1 MKTAWIKSFLNVRL
15 KRWAL
20 VALTAFAGWIWAAS
34 YPMMSQYSITST
46 EYVEVTSPV
55 LMPTPAID
63 SFTVTIMYQSGNQ
76 RSDISQVTLIDP
88 QTDAQVASDVHEGFS
103 GGQKQNHV
111 YTLSGIPA
119 SYAGQVLLVKSTVK
133 CNASGTSTCTVE
145 LNNGV
150 THTSYL
156 EALHEYANDKEF
168 FSLNFGDSS
177 AVSGSAGL
185 YAAEGWNNLTESNG
199 TKTVLTMWDGTAAKS
214 VKIGLTYSSANTWS
228 WTNATDAFLDGYLDD
243 GGSKAQVT
251 LTGIPF
257 SQYSVIVYCAT
268 DSANYQFNPVSI
280 NGTDY
285 IGSAEYT
292 EGTGYAAASSNK
304 WGATQSL
311 MALFG
316 TNALRLDGLSGD
328 LTIVGGA
335 NANSARGGIAAI
347 QVINTGSLGEVIEG
361 AEGHTV
367 MDYTYPVIFRGTT
380 DAAWDTVANWG
391 TLTTFVTGGE
401 TQREWAA
408 WTPTVAN
415 KAPGLSGSNA
425 WQATLVD
432 GDLLADTITVGADG
446 YKTVTVTATYE
457 GWASCL
463 GVANGVQLNMA
474 TLQKLQGDS
483 DWRIDD
489 TSKVTISAFNNGNK
503 NGTHN
508 LYCYAQEG
516 LVFTP
521 NSEIA
526 FNYTLGEKGSVS
538 FGGALAGTQT
548 VKGLVLDLGDSSK
561 SGVEVKTRK
570 LIGFGSSTATFNT
583 AGATVTTSE
592 ATVPA
597 TAVAAPVNVG
607 EYAFTTEADGLYVKY
622 VAYGDTGYTTVTASA
637 AGDATLSSLN
647 LTGDAMTIAEITLP
661 DGATLTID
669 GAQTFAQL
677 LILCEGSATVT
688 VSSAEAIANISSID
702 AKGVTGLA
710 TYTAA
715 EAYADVPFGKLLGF
729 EKLRKTHTGEWTLNN
744 ASALAGY
751 QLEIAKG
758 TMVVDADFTGVV
770 ATAETPILVTGADA
784 ELQLVGTNHQQN
796 RMPHNGY
803 IKATNGGTVTLKGV
817 NLFNGDNAPHILL
830 DGGILK
836 TAATAGGHIK
846 INSVSMA
853 NGSKIQLSRVENA
866 YQSEGLYIRTGD
878 DSKLTVTAGDNVV
891 EYLEDGSN
899 NNALKIDGGVIEV
912 ASGASLEVKVPMVTD
927 SGTVTKTGEGRLTWN
942 GTTANGIAVS
952 AGEFVFNANA
962 VPTNTFSGAGTIVA
976 DGATLDLTNATLADT
991 LTLTMRNQGVL
1002 LLNKAQVKAMQVPAG
1017 TTLKVKVTDYT
1028 AQTLQNVTLA
1038 DDTASVYFVLPSG
1051 AEVKGTVSGSD
1062 ITMAEQSVYTYTA
1075 TAGEENLWSTAT
1087 KWKYNGAT
1095 VETAPDGTI
1104 TTPVEV
1110 VLTGATTL
1118 TMNVAEVTLSALS
1131 VSGGDLTID
1140 GAQPLT
1146 VGLITTTNKVVVSG
1160 ALILDVQGTEA
1171 APTEMTNVFEVA
1183 EGGTLTTKGYLNLPA
1198 ENQLHTGT
1206 LTVSGGKTQ
1215 WKGET
1220 GGWSAGMTGTITV
1233 ESGASLVLAGSDI
1246 VHWDSGDSAPLTI
1259 NVKGELD
1266 VGTTRLGLN
1275 KKTLNVYGGATVK
1288 GEGDGNG
1295 AFDFHVGTNTINV
1308 IANGSATAAT
1318 WEAKIRLRDA
1328 AGAPVFTVGEGASL
1342 SVTSQI
1348 WGSGAVTASGAG
1360 TLKLTGTGNTYSG
1373 GTMVDAGATLE
1384 VNTIDN
1390 LPETGAIEVN
1400 GRLRLANAGNVNHS
1414 GSGRYMIS
1422 TTTGEGESAVTTT
1435 SPRLTGSGVLEVAG
1449 SGHYVLPAGFET
1461 PLALENN
1468 RAGGIVIAGYPG
1480 ITVGS
1485 LSGSGYFRSDFE
1497 DPVDANNGDATK
1509 ARTITVKQSKATTFE
1524 GYIEANT
1531 GNVARALTLLV
1542 TKAEGVAEGVET
1554 ALTISNANAAR
1565 TTATKLSVASG
1576 AMVDLTGYWSQAVSG
1591 EGTVRLPTRTLV
1603 NLNLSGFTDPAT
1615 TLLIPAGAEVSGYF
1629 ANGTWS
1635 NVAAKIQLDG
1645 TLNLNNG
1652 ASAARYTFTGPL
1664 TGSGALNLSNAP
1676 TDALRFTGDIS
1687 AFTGNLSVAG
1697 GRAITFCGASTAT
1710 DQKFSGK
1717 IYVHADYAYP
1727 VKVNGTWTAPVSVG
1741 AGTLTGSGSIA
1752 GTLTLA
1758 SGVTLDVVDG
1768 ALKVETL
1775 DALPAGCTL
1784 TVKAGSVPTSAADG
1798 VVVLKAKTLPAD
1810 LTDVTVTLIA
1820 AGTSA
1825 GTDFIL
1831 AAGAADAEG
1840 YTPLQLQPL
1849 VEVTE
1854 YPVDVTQ
1861 YPTLADAVTGGVFGQ
1876 YPTDPMSLVIDFGN
1890 APDGGEATPGTF
1902 TIDQSMGFVKVT
1914 VRGTN
1919 GGAVKVAEQVIST
1932 MDEVAVENGVNCLI
1946 ASALLANTSR
1956 VLVAEGATLTVEHT
1970 AAEAFTFDAVTS
1982 GAGALGFKGVAAA
1995 GVMKI
2000 TGSNTHSGGTVVE
2013 TDTTVSLSSLA
2024 ALGTGNVSGA
2034 GTVQLLGGS
2043 YADLSLAQFT
2053 DAATTLEIPVGETVT
2068 GHFKNE
2074 RITIAAK
2081 FKLEGT
2087 LALTNGYSNGRYTFI
2102 GSWSGAGALTLSN
2115 NNAGDAIRVVGDISG
2130 FTGNLSVTGV
2140 RAITFCAEST
2150 AMDQKAAGKIYVHA
2164 DYAYPVK
2171 VNGTWSAVSALQV
2184 AEGTL
2189 GGNGT
2194 IDANLT
2200 LEADAVIAAS
2210 ATECLKLT
2218 AGKTLSLP
2226 AVVKVSLP
2234 EGTSLAGALT
2244 ILDRADTTPVDL
2256 TGKTVEV
2263 TVGDALQPEAK
2274 LLALPSGDLAVQV
2287 PTVYEAV
2294 VPEGTSAW
2302 EALQWT
2308 IDGQPVT
2315 SKPGTLDSV
2324 VLKPAVAGA
2333 VLTSDTP
2340 LSFALLATESPV
2352 TVRFASAL
2360 VTQEMYEA
2368 IPVTLTLVTTL
2379 DGLDEDVTVQLG
2391 ALKYSASAT
2400 ITKTALSATAKVT
2413 LPESAKIGEEEEDII
2428 AINFKGNGEHV
2439 VSGDA
2444 AVGLNGYQVLPAQWT
2459 QVGGASGSNQAVTV
2473 VKPDGSTE
2481 SIAGALNYSC
2491 NNGYNTGVA
2500 SHGVLR
2506 GYLDDGGSGINVT
2519 IAVPDDWESYKAIL
2533 YCATDTGSTTF
2544 TAKQVNG
2551 TWYTYSDGNLTSSA
2565 TQPSAGWGDS
2575 NSRTDLTVG
2584 TNAIVIEGLTGDFT
2598 LFSNRPATPRGCVA
2612 GIQLVKVRPIY
2623 QLVSSVSAKVSAATA
2638 DTVVAWNELEWTDD
2652 DGNVVAAPTASAPAT
2667 LIIESALTLNL
2678 NGALAREIRVQ
2689 GYNNP
2694 LRFLPDTLPSTI
2706 PFFFSE
2712 DTVYRLTAATDV
2724 LPPTVEQLPG
2734 ELRYE
2739 YAYDASANAY
2749 ATLPGTVSNF
2759 TAGFN
2764 GSFTAAGGGIK
2775 FSGGAVTLSRTDG
2788 TATKTAI
2795 TFTGNSQSTVA
2806 SEMLFGEA
2814 EVSFSEFA
2822 TVSTPKLSMADGAA
2836 GRNTVVTLEDSAQL
2850 LVTGAVNI
2858 HEGASWNQCSLKFA
2872 HWNGL
2877 AKVTLRDNAKLIAEQ
2892 ADLVVSHTGS
2902 GSLTLQDQAEVR
2914 VKGLVHHNSNENT
2927 STVTLEGGRLLLGE
2941 TGIRSYGADDK
2952 IALTFAGGAL
2962 GALRDDVTLG
2972 ADADAAI
2979 ATLTGAPRFASA
2991 DGATLTLAQEA
3002 PFLIGDVVTNSGGSL
3017 RLKSATLRGVVVEVG
3032 TLIAA
3037 GVLEADALTLEAGA
3051 KLTFDG
3057 GVLTAA
3063 TCAFGEGA
3071 TLEIPVRNRLSEG
3084 GYLVMANGAA
3094 LPDLSKVILSL
3105 VLDAERTDAE
3115 KVLPEVPVAL
3125 GTYADG
3131 AEPTVK
3137 GFGMV
3142 NNTNNAIADS
3152 ELQLKSGDLGSGLY
3166 VVLTGTEV
3174 LKRHDVTLTDASPSG
3189 GYKLTQNAAN
3199 SHPYHYF
3206 TSAVAGARLSIPAD
3220 GVAISHTA
3228 FTGEPTVIATG
3239 SSVPSVVLQTNNVTV
3254 AADLTFDLSAWAE
3267 AMPDFLR
3274 GAVRGVPAS
3283 QCLISGGITMGE
3295 GVALTAD
3302 FGTYTLPDG
3311 FEVQVLAGDNGL
3323 YLVATAERLAH
3334 AISVNFTD
3342 VTTPLSAPPAKVGVY
3357 PQAVASWNDLNK
3369 VYSATSLKQS
3379 DLTGIVPV
3387 RDGTPETVDTTL
3399 SVYTSKVNTLAEAP
3413 TSMLKVWLSDAQ
3425 EQTLRLRKIPFD
3437 AYRVALVFASD
3448 LEAAAYAPV
3457 QIGESTYAMDG
3468 AGYTRRDVAT
3478 YSVVNA
3484 SSGLTTLEVLG
3495 DEAWGSTNLPEA
3507 SAPIVQGYNAL
3518 VSDVL
3523 TAEEVEITLPAA
3535 VYGRTYAGLAALQ
3548 IVEAPVI
3555 EPPTQAQTYAY
3566 TFTQD
3571 ETVALDALPLIKNGD
3586 ATTPETWTSAL
3597 THTLELNS
3605 DYEVTVLL
3613 PLDFV
3618 ADKVVLSGSGKLTL
3632 RVENEGGALLQ
3643 TLDASALTGDLM
3655 VGFACDDVDF
3665 RAPAGTTTFEKTF
3678 NNNGQPY
3685 LIAEGATLVLG
3696 EAFASSTNMEPELFA
3711 DATVDLRIDSAS
3723 TGTLRRNYPVT
3734 QNRPGQH
3741 GYAWEITLA
3750 YKEATFSS
3758 ADYWQPD
3765 LLVEAGDAIV
3775 VNGNNVWV
3783 TGNTTRRT
3791 FQYTQTGGSFTMG
3804 ETTNNNNGFLC
3815 SPAGNNALVDGH
3827 FAISGGLLHTSA
3839 ILAWDANAQVTVEV
3853 SGEGT
3858 LSLWNKL
3865 HANQAGAAI
3874 RATFT
3879 EGGTLA
3885 LANTTLSK
3893 GGNGTVEVTFNGG
3906 RITTGQSEASLNFPV
3921 SFGGTETAPTELAP
3935 AAGSTLVLNAANT
3948 GSGHIAVTQGKVA
3961 VANVAALGATTST
3974 IKAGATYEVR
3984 NATADAAMNHTVRFE
3999 EGSALSVTAAEGV
4012 TTVKVAASV
4021 QVPAELTA
4029 MVFRLNGEIYSDVTV
4044 DAAAG
4049 TVTFT
4054 TKAVA
4059 EAVKWDAAVSSGTW
4073 AEGVAEPWEDGKVY
4087 YNGAAVTFPN
4097 ADSDV
4102 EVTLAGDV
4110 RPASITWETGSADTY
4125 TFKAADDTAVLTVAG
4140 NAPAMGS
4147 GQIYAL
4153 PVATAA
4159 RNAALVGNSN
4169 TYRLIGV
4176 LADGRTSASLIA
4188 TEGNINGGDGN
4199 QGVWCVEGATLA
4211 PLPGE
4216 VQTVSAMGY
4225 AAYSNRRT
4233 AMGGSAD
4240 VIIRGGGTVRFG
4252 GTMGDASNTG
4262 VGFQNKAFGGKI
4274 YIREG
4279 ATLDV
4284 TMERQRSGG
4293 RARDDY
4299 PYFALPQ
4306 EADGNA
4312 QSSEPS
4318 TGVPRWTNDDV
4329 GIYVQDG
4336 GSFRVSGCR
4345 SLFGG
4350 WGNREDSALL
4360 ASRPLAIGRDA
4371 TAEFAFSAL
4380 EQVFPHGF
4388 RFNGSGA
4395 KLLATQNMY
4404 LSGGT
4409 TLEVAGIGEEG
4420 DHTDP
4425 NTDMALDGEG
4435 NPLNAETYGK
4445 LTAGITAEI
4454 ASGAATGI
4462 LPWEQTS
4469 TANEPLTLQVGEGST
4484 LNVTANLLTLAN
4496 NGTSLDRFTFKK
4508 TGTGA
4513 LRFLQPLVETDVRL
4527 AVEEGTL
4534 GGTATFT
4541 HLNTDVTAASGT
4553 CVEAGL
4559 TLPALS
4565 LGAQV
4570 TLRVDVTGQEMLNV
4584 NRMTFTAGGEYT
4596 IAALQDAGA
4605 IADYEEGVPP
4615 LKVVS
4620 WGSAAMADSAVF
4632 RLDAALVE
4640 KGYGLEMRTDGLYL
4654 MKAVVYVREL
4664 TDTALSQTLDWYA
4677 AQTWYRQDDAAKT
4690 LRDYDPDENEAVT
4703 ALFLLPSTFAEANA
4717 TLPKV
4722 TLALSR
4728 AVSFANVRFA
4738 VKTVVDGEEVLKT
4751 LPIAVTYLYDLT
4763 QQTMPAADRAARFT
4777 WVPTLVL
4784 ERDAGT
4790 SFAALQV
4797 NLPGGYEYTISN
4809 TTVMVYVAAPAPA
4822 LNINFTAGGS
4832 GSVAWLPATADPCG
4846 PQPFAGVYWN
4856 NASVTAGTPVMTS
4869 EAYTVM
4875 RMQAVPAG
4883 VEATE
4888 EGVTPACEVTYASTA
4903 AETVIARLSGNADAT
4918 LTGSFLSGRSDV
4930 SLPEAVCTQVGMTSA
4945 GVRGGWQVRI
4955 ASVPFAAY
4963 DLYIVLAGTREDT
4976 VTYPAVRVK
4985 VGDGAWRT
4993 YSEVNGWTA
5002 PAGKNDTWQG
5012 TGGLVKGKFVDG
5024 QNVLHL
5030 RVRSTEGAALEIAPW
5045 DEGQASAEAAAAVGL
5060 AALQIV
5066 RCDDGAVMERLGDGR
5081 WSDAAGW
5088 RRTLEGGTETGA
5100 WVDATRRAPRP
5111 AVIPTVQQ
5119 LDADIAAATPY
5130 LSLNG
5135 SGTMTIGGETGVLSS
5150 GAVDLSSLGAGA
5162 QIAFS
5167 EDVFAN
5173 PVNVVLAPQVT
5184 LTLPE
5189 DASGTVLNR
5198 WKWITDDAGNGVD
5211 SSTAVI
5217 RKQLSGEV
5225 ELLHVPSCNLRIEDG
5240 ALWLAPAANAQ
5251 ISGAISGAGTFGKRG
5266 SGTLTAS
5273 GAITLSGMN
5282 PLRVSQGQLTLS
5294 QALTGLASGATV
5306 LVDGG
5311 TLEMPMAAGFTP
5323 GTVVSVAGGQLIVKG
5338 TQRNARPNVRLSN
5351 GGILSRP
5358 EGDGGWQG
5366 YQLESLIAEGVGNRL
5381 LLTSAGSGGP
5391 CVDVLGA
5398 FTLLPGAELT
5408 IEGNGGALRVCG
5420 GTVDVRDGATL
5431 TSKWRV
5437 GRGNDSGYG
5446 SEADVLTKTGAGLW
5460 SLQQV
5465 LSPKGD
5471 STWGQ
5476 TLVVAEGETRFAFG
5490 GGAYAVERE
5499 APITVKAG
5507 ARLSGNVS
5515 FTEKT
5520 DITFEEGA
5528 IVRNGVPG
5536 VVNSK
5541 LTFHTVTFGEGT
5553 VFEADL
5559 ANTQALTISNAATFL
5574 GQNMSVR
5581 LLNLGA
5587 SFAGEKRLIA
5597 WPSKPNAAFVS
5608 PEAVALDAVLEVRD
5622 DGLYLVSSNTSYVW
5636 ADADGNWSDADGWS
5650 YQDASATY
5658 PEITSA
5664 TEAATPSARVQAG
5677 LADVTLTLDASADNA
5692 VPEWKAKALVMVADA
5707 GRTATLKQGATLNA
5721 AGAYD
5726 SLNALLLW
5734 NDFWKLGAGTAVV
5747 NVPVSYRYAA
5757 AEGMLNVA
5765 EGSLQLTHPLT
5776 AAVPGQGVPR
5786 EQLPVAV
5793 EIVKGAVLDY
5803 ALAAT
5808 AEERA
5813 ALNGAYDPLAQILAG
5828 EVTGAGTLRVSGA
5841 ENRITLASASD
5852 NDLNLEVLAGEL
5864 TLSGEIPAGAARAA
5878 RRSVTVGKGA
5888 KLALT
5893 SETALGASTNLLWTL
5908 EAAEQQGALVVTDG
5922 ARIRGDF
5929 TVAVTDAAVP
5939 NRATL
5944 GEIHA
5949 VLDGATRFNVQ
5960 EGATLALTGAWDA
5973 AEDAGAATAV
5983 TKVGKGTLE
5992 LTDFM
5997 ANVPVTLNA
6006 GRLVLGATAVQTM
6019 AYNED
6024 ATLPVWTVEA
6034 GAELRFGGG
6043 KFRLDKGGLTVK
6055 PGAIIYGA
6063 GAETTLE
6070 AAVTIADRSVFVFGE
6085 AGNINV
6091 GRLDFTQPTT
6101 VEGVVVVNLD
6111 ALDPATLGG
6120 TSYTLLNFNAGSNYT
6135 RVGTGS
6141 FQLGGEKLVAWAE
6154 NGWTLRDTG
6163 SEVVLQHFGN
6173 GDYYTWAGD
6182 GTEGSVGEG
6191 NWANDFWV
6199 SSQTA
6204 PQLGAWPTATD
6215 ALPSVM
6221 LQDVSPIDGLEIP
6234 EAARTLDWTLPEQT
6248 LASFYVNNSTDH
6260 DYTLTSSTGSSPFIL
6275 SGDFLKAGSGNLT
6288 MARAV
6293 TLGADGALRLL
6304 GGETTFTG
6312 ALAATSGDFKKP
6324 VTVAGEDT
6332 VLHFSGAPSRVLK
6345 GLLEGDGKGTIRQSG
6360 SGTLTIADKVDKLKQ
6375 LEILER
6381 GRINLTAADQYAV
6394 QPSITLGHEATLG
6407 YAATLSGAEAVS
6419 LQVNAGAAPAGL
6431 LHWNAS
6437 APSVLDKAPRL
6448 MSAVGAAAPAIS
6460 VETLRYEP
6468 VMGHLIL
6475 DPKAEILVP
6484 GFRLLMMAS
6493 QEESTAL
6500 WMGARADD
6508 DDELVVSAL
6517 SGTGIIGVEPV
6528 IDLQSAPAWSTG
6540 RVLTVAAT
6548 GTEIAAVEPFEG
6560 AFMGANTP
6568 EGTEILAG
6576 LSVENRT
6583 GANRT
6588 FFRYSGSST
6597 DALLGTLSVGA
6608 DAVAEVSG
6616 VWAGDVAIAAK
6627 GELMGSGTVG
6637 ERYRTVSVPE
6647 DAAISGAAYGRRV
6660 LPNGTFVSEI
6670 IPATLTVKGTLALAE
6685 GAVLNTLVRKDQ
6697 NGNAVASLVQT
6708 ETLKLPTVLQ
6718 EGAEE
6723 VMIHVNVD
6731 VEEGTVFSNVKL
6743 IGWTALDGGQKING
6757 TVTVTINGQP
6767 QEGYLLK
6774 KKADGLYL
6782 QRRAA
6787 RFWMILH

>member
-1 MKTAWIKSFLNVRL
+1 MKTAWIKSFLSVGAKVLPCTALLTVALAATVQAQGVLPDPVYTWDGADGTATGEKIYGKTVYSVTDKVFDADSGISGGVPAKNFTFSMWTKKSSSPNWRDVCGFSDSTHQFKLEENTNGGLYVYGSAHGLNTDSDPKFIPAADFSSSALQLLTVVQENGIVKGYINGALKMTTLESTAWANLKSDTATMKWFAWGCSPSTSGGVDRNLTISAADVRIYN
-15 KRWAL
+15 
-20 VALTAFAGWIWAAS
+20 VALTAEQVAA
-34 YPMMSQYSITST
+34 QYAAYEESITLETATLST
-46 EYVEVTSPV
+46 DVAFSSLNITGGENTNVVLTAENDVTLTMDEALVTYRLTLNGPGKITFVGANKLEADLTVNTNADIAAIPARLGAIEVAAEKTLMVDLNTRWKSVSGEGTIVEPERDSISFRVDSAYGSDTFSSGTTYGWLSARADGSVWNALADSVSNPKNKDGIQLTTTSV
-55 LMPTPAID
+55 
-63 SFTVTIMYQSGNQ
+63 TVTAKGGGWSH
-76 RSDISQVTLIDP
+76 TAP
-88 QTDAQVASDVHEGFS
+88 AQL
-103 GGQKQNHV
+103 GGGSRGYFDGQWNL
-111 YTLSGIPA
+111 TLSGVPYSKYA
-119 SYAGQVLLVKSTVK
+119 VVLYMATDNTGKQWGPVKVTRGSTETFYSYDANKELI
-133 CNASGTSTCTVE
+133 SGE
-145 LNNGV
+145 GV
-150 THTSYL
+150 T
-156 EALHEYANDKEF
+156 
-168 FSLNFGDSS
+168 
-177 AVSGSAGL
+177 
-185 YAAEGWNNLTESNG
+185 
-199 TKTVLTMWDGTAAKS
+199 
-214 VKIGLTYSSANTWS
+214 
-228 WTNATDAFLDGYLDD
+228 
-243 GGSKAQVT
+243 
-251 LTGIPF
+251 
-257 SQYSVIVYCAT
+257 
-268 DSANYQFNPVSI
+268 
-280 NGTDY
+280 
-285 IGSAEYT
+285 
-292 EGTGYAAASSNK
+292 ASSN
-304 WGATQSL
+304 WGVTATANGGEGVDVMVIPDLSDEVSL
-311 MALFG
+311 LTHG
-316 TNALRLDGLSGD
+316 TSGTGD
-328 LTIVGGA
+328 AV
-335 NANSARGGIAAI
+335 RGGLFAMQI
-347 QVINTGSLGEVIEG
+347 INTGTSSIESKFFTASSEAAEVSLSDLTWNEAPLEPTSFDT
-361 AEGHTV
+361 ATV
-367 MDYTYPVIFRGTT
+367 
-380 DAAWDTVANWG
+380 
-391 TLTTFVTGGE
+391 
-401 TQREWAA
+401 
-408 WTPTVAN
+408 
-415 KAPGLSGSNA
+415 
-425 WQATLVD
+425 TLVD
-432 GDLLADTITVGADG
+432 G
-446 YKTVTVTATYE
+446 
-457 GWASCL
+457 
-463 GVANGVQLNMA
+463 
-474 TLQKLQGDS
+474 
-483 DWRIDD
+483 
-489 TSKVTISAFNNGNK
+489 
-503 NGTHN
+503 
-508 LYCYAQEG
+508 
-516 LVFTP
+516 
-521 NSEIA
+521 
-526 FNYTLGEKGSVS
+526 
-538 FGGALAGTQT
+538 
-548 VKGLVLDLGDSSK
+548 
-561 SGVEVKTRK
+561 
-570 LIGFGSSTATFNT
+570 ATF
-583 AGATVTTSE
+583 
-592 ATVPA
+592 
-597 TAVAAPVNVG
+597 
-607 EYAFTTEADGLYVKY
+607 
-622 VAYGDTGYTTVTASA
+622 
-637 AGDATLSSLN
+637 
-647 LTGDAMTIAEITLP
+647 
-661 DGATLTID
+661 TID
-669 GAQTFAQL
+669 GALPLAKL
-677 LILCEGSATVT
+677 KLVCNGSITINAVT
-688 VSSAEAIANISSID
+688 ASLENITMID
-702 AKGVTGLA
+702 ATGVSGMV
-710 TYTAA
+710 TYNANDW
-715 EAYADVPFGKLLGF
+715 YSRIPFGKMVGVD
-729 EKLRKTHTGEWTLNN
+729 KIRKTYTGDWTPGDVSMLE
-744 ASALAGY
+744 GY
-751 QLEIAKG
+751 QLEITAG
-758 TMVVDADFTGVV
+758 SMLVNSAMQTVI
-770 ATAETPILVTGADA
+770 ATAEHPILVTGASSVLMFDA
-784 ELQLVGTNHQQN
+784 NQNYN
-796 RMPHNGY
+796 RMPNNGY

-836 TAATAGGHIK
+836 TTATAGGHIK

-912 ASGASLEVKVPMVTD
+912 ASGASLEVKVPVVTD

-942 GTTANGIAVS
+942 GSTANGIAVS

-1038 DDTASVYFVLPSG
+1038 DETAAVYFVLPSG
-1051 AEVKGTVSGSD
+1051 MEVKGTVSGSD

-1075 TAGEENLWSTAT
+1075 TAGEENLWSTAA
-1087 KWKYNGAT
+1087 KWKYNGAA

-1118 TMNVAEVTLSALS
+1118 TMDVAEVTLSALS

-1171 APTEMTNVFEVA
+1171 APTEITNVFEVA

-1215 WKGET
+1215 WKGEA

-1233 ESGASLVLAGSDI
+1233 ESGASLALAGSDI
-1246 VHWDSGDSAPLTI
+1246 IHWDSGDSAPLTI

-1295 AFDFHVGTNTINV
+1295 AFDFHVGTNIINV

-1318 WEAKIRLRDA
+1318 WEAKIKLRDA

-1400 GRLRLANAGNVNHS
+1400 GRLRLANAGDVNHS
-1414 GSGRYMIS
+1414 ESARYMIS

-1485 LSGSGYFRSDFE
+1485 LSGSGYFRSDFT
-1497 DPVDANNGDATK
+1497 DPVGANTGDATK
-1509 ARTITVKQSKATTFE
+1509 ARTITVKQSKATTFT
-1524 GYIEANT
+1524 GYVSGNT
-1531 GNVARALTLLV
+1531 NTADRALTLLV

-1664 TGSGALNLSNAP
+1664 TGSGALNLSNSP

-1697 GRAITFCGASTAT
+1697 SRAITFCGASTAT

-1775 DALPAGCTL
+1775 DALPAGCAL
-1784 TVKAGSVPTSAADG
+1784 TIKAGSVPTSAADG

-1861 YPTLADAVTGGVFGQ
+1861 YPTLADAVAGGVFGQ
-1876 YPTDPMSLVIDFGN
+1876 YPTDPMSLVIDFGD

-1932 MDEVAVENGVNCLI
+1932 MDEVAVENGVNSSI
-1946 ASALLANTSR
+1946 ASALLANTAR

-1970 AAEAFTFDAVTS
+1970 AAEAFTFDAATS
-1982 GAGALGFKGVAAA
+1982 GAGALGFKGAAAA

-2034 GTVQLLGGS
+2034 GTVQLLSGT
-2043 YADLSLAQFT
+2043 YINFSLAQFA
-2053 DAATTLEIPVGETVT
+2053 DADTTLAIPEGETVQ
-2068 GHFKNE
+2068 GYFKNE
-2074 RITIAAK
+2074 TATIAAK
-2081 FKLEGT
+2081 MLLDGSFY
-2087 LALTNGYSNGRYTFI
+2087 LTNGYSNGRYTFI
-2102 GSWSGAGALTLSN
+2102 GSWSGEGALRLGNTGTGSP
-2115 NNAGDAIRVVGDISG
+2115 ADAFRITGDMRAFDGTIQVES
-2130 FTGNLSVTGV
+2130 V
-2140 RAITFCAEST
+2140 RALVFCGAST
-2150 AMDQKAAGKIYVHA
+2150 AADQKLAGKIYVHP
-2164 DYAYPVK
+2164 DYAYPVE
-2171 VNGTWSAVSALQV
+2171 VSGTWTAIGGLQV

-2256 TGKTVEV
+2256 TGKMVEV
-2263 TVGDALQPEAK
+2263 TVGDVPQPEAK

-2308 IDGQPVT
+2308 IDGQAVT

-2324 VLKPAVAGA
+2324 VLKPAAAGA

-2352 TVRFASAL
+2352 TVRFANAL

-2400 ITKTALSATAKVT
+2400 VTKTALSATAKVT
-2413 LPESAKIGEEEEDII
+2413 LPESAKIGEEDTDII
-2428 AINFKGNGEHV
+2428 AINFKGDGEHV

-2473 VKPDGSTE
+2473 VKPDGTTE
-2481 SIAGALNYSC
+2481 SIAGALDYSSK
-2491 NNGYNTGVA
+2491 NGYNTQVA

-2533 YCATDTGSTTF
+2533 YCATDSGNTTF

-2584 TNAIVIEGLTGDFT
+2584 TNAMVIEGLTGDFT

-2623 QLVSSVSAKVSAATA
+2623 QLVPGISAKVSAATA

-2652 DGNVVAAPTASAPAT
+2652 DGNVVAAPTASASAT

-2694 LRFLPDTLPSTI
+2694 LRFLPDTLPATI

-2712 DTVYRLTAATDV
+2712 DTVYRLMAATDV

-2814 EVSFSEFA
+2814 EVTFSEFA

-2836 GRNTVVTLEDSAQL
+2836 GRNTLVTLEDSAQL

-2892 ADLVVSHTGS
+2892 ADLVASHSGS

-3125 GTYADG
+3125 GTYTDG

-3142 NNTNNAIADS
+3142 NNTNNAIADT

-3274 GAVRGVPAS
+3274 GAVRGVPVS

-3495 DEAWGSTNLPEA
+3495 DEAWGSTDLPEA

-3618 ADKVVLSGSGKLTL
+3618 ADKVVLSGSGKFTL

-3643 TLDASALTGDLM
+3643 TLDASALTGDLT

-3723 TGTLRRNYPVT
+3723 TGTLRRNYPVA
-3734 QNRPGQH
+3734 QNRPGSD

-3750 YKEATFSS
+3750 YKEATFASGN
-3758 ADYWQPD
+3758 YWQPD

-3804 ETTNNNNGFLC
+3804 ETTDNNNGFLC
-3815 SPAGNNALVDGH
+3815 APAGNSALVNGH

-3893 GGNGTVEVTFNGG
+3893 GGNGTVEVVFNGG

-4125 TFKAADDTAVLTVAG
+4125 TFTAADDTAVLTVAG
-4140 NAPAMGS
+4140 DAPAMGS

-4252 GTMGDASNTG
+4252 GTMGDASNNG

-4284 TMERQRSGG
+4284 TMVRQRSDS

-4306 EADGNA
+4306 EANGNA
-4312 QSSEPS
+4312 QSSEPT

-4336 GSFRVSGCR
+4336 GTFRVSGCR

-4360 ASRPLAIGRDA
+4360 ASRPLAIGHEA
-4371 TAEFAFSAL
+4371 TAEFAYSAL

-4388 RFNGSGA
+4388 RFNGNGA

-4425 NTDMALDGEG
+4425 NTDMTLDGEG

-4445 LTAGITAEI
+4445 LTAGITAEV

-4462 LPWEQTS
+4462 LPWEYNTQNS
-4469 TANEPLTLQVGEGST
+4469 TVNEPLTLQVGEGST

-4508 TGTGA
+4508 TGAGA
-4513 LRFLQPLVETDVRL
+4513 LRFLQPLVETEVRL

-4797 NLPGGYEYTISN
+4797 NLPDGYEYTISN

-4888 EGVTPACEVTYASTA
+4888 EGVTPACEVTYASTS

-4930 SLPEAVCTQVGMTSA
+4930 SLPEAVCAQVGMTSA

-5135 SGTMTIGGETGVLSS
+5135 NGTMTIGGETGVLSS

-5240 ALWLAPAANAQ
+5240 ALWLAPAVNAQ

-5282 PLRVSQGQLTLS
+5282 PLRVSQGRLTLS

-5311 TLEMPMAAGFTP
+5311 TLEMANGAGITKGAQFSVMRGTLIVGGENGDAHRGRLVLVDGGSLNYRAAGAYT
-5323 GTVVSVAGGQLIVKG
+5323 
-5338 TQRNARPNVRLSN
+5338 
-5351 GGILSRP
+5351 
-5358 EGDGGWQG
+5358 G
-5366 YQLESLIAEGVGNRL
+5366 YQFESLLARGENNVINLNA
-5381 LLTSAGSGGP
+5381 AGSGGAALFIP
-5391 CVDVLGA
+5391 TTFVVDAGA
-5398 FTLLPGAELT
+5398 SLTVAGSSNAGIQLPGGV
-5408 IEGNGGALRVCG
+5408 IE
-5420 GTVDVRDGATL
+5420 VRDGATL
-5431 TSKWRV
+5431 TTRRAIGIRYDGW
-5437 GRGNDSGYG
+5437 N
-5446 SEADVLTKTGAGLW
+5446 ADTAANAELRKEGAGLW
-5460 SLQQV
+5460 QIERV
-5465 LSPKGD
+5465 LSAKGD
-5471 STWGQ
+5471 ATYGQ
-5476 TLVVAEGETRFAFG
+5476 TLVVAEGEARFAFG

-5499 APITVKAG
+5499 APIMVKAG

-5636 ADADGNWSDADGWS
+5636 ADTDGNWSDADGWS
-5650 YQDASATY
+5650 YQGTSATY

-5721 AGAYD
+5721 TGAYD

-5734 NDFWKLGAGTAVV
+5734 NDFWKLGTGTAVV

-5908 EAAEQQGALVVTDG
+5908 EAAEQQGALVVADG

-6111 ALDPATLGG
+6111 ALDPVTLGG

-6437 APSVLDKAPRL
+6437 APSASDKAPRL
-6448 MSAVGAAAPAIS
+6448 VSAVGAAAPAIS

-6548 GTEIAAVEPFEG
+6548 DTEIAAVEPFEG

-6576 LSVENRT
+6576 LAVENRT

-6731 VEEGTVFSNVKL
+6731 VEEGSVFSNVKL

>member
-133 CNASGTSTCTVE
+133 CNESGTSTCTVE

-199 TKTVLTMWDGTAAKS
+199 TKTILTMWDGTAAKS

-311 MALFG
+311 IALFG

-347 QVINTGSLGEVIEG
+347 QVINTGSLGEIIEG

-380 DAAWDTVANWG
+380 DAAWDTVDNWG

-408 WTPTVAN
+408 WTPKVAD

-432 GDLLADTITVGADG
+432 GDLMAETITVGADG

-474 TLQKLQGDS
+474 TLQKLQSDS

-489 TSKVTISAFNNGNK
+489 TSKVTISAFNNGQK

-521 NSEIA
+521 DSEIA

-622 VAYGDTGYTTVTASA
+622 VAYGDTGYTTVTATA

-688 VSSAEAIANISSID
+688 VSSAEAMANISSID

-784 ELQLVGTNHQQN
+784 ELQLVGTNHQAN

-836 TAATAGGHIK
+836 TTATNGGHIK
-846 INSVSMA
+846 VNSVSMA

-912 ASGASLEVKVPMVTD
+912 ASGASLEVKVPVVTD
-927 SGTVTKTGEGRLTWN
+927 NGTVTKTGEGRLTWN
-942 GTTANGIAVS
+942 GSTANGIAVS

-1075 TAGEENLWSTAT
+1075 TAGEENLWSTAA

-1110 VLTGATTL
+1110 VLTEATTL
-1118 TMNVAEVTLSALS
+1118 TMDVAEVTLSALS

-1146 VGLITTTNKVVVSG
+1146 VGLIMTTNKVVVSG

-1171 APTEMTNVFEVA
+1171 VPTEMTNVFEVA

-1233 ESGASLVLAGSDI
+1233 ESGAALALSGSDI
-1246 VHWDSGDSAPLTI
+1246 VHWSDGESAPLTI

-1295 AFDFHVGTNTINV
+1295 AFDFHVGTNIINV

-1360 TLKLTGTGNTYSG
+1360 TLKLTGTSNTYSG
-1373 GTMVDAGATLE
+1373 GTTVNAGAILE

-1390 LPETGAIEVN
+1390 LPEAGAIEVN
-1400 GRLRLANAGNVNHS
+1400 GRLRLVNAGDVNHS
-1414 GSGRYMIS
+1414 ASARYMVS

-1435 SPRLTGSGVLEVAG
+1435 SPRLTGSGILEVTG
-1449 SGHYVLPAGFET
+1449 TGHYVLPASFET
-1461 PLALENN
+1461 TLDFENN
-1468 RAGGIVIAGYPG
+1468 RAGGIVVSGYPG
-1480 ITVGS
+1480 LSVGS
-1485 LSGSGYFRSDFE
+1485 LSGTGYFRSDFT
-1497 DPVDANNGDATK
+1497 DSVAANNGDATK
-1509 ARTITVKQSKATTFE
+1509 ARTITVKQSKASTFE
-1524 GYIEANT
+1524 GYIDANT

-1542 TKAEGVAEGVET
+1542 MKDESVAEGADA

-1565 TTATKLSVASG
+1565 TSATKLSVASG
-1576 AMVDLTGYWSQAVSG
+1576 AMVDLTGYWSQTVSG
-1591 EGTVRLPTRTLV
+1591 EGTVRLPTRTIV

-1635 NVAAKIQLDG
+1635 NVAARIQLDG
-1645 TLNLNNG
+1645 TLNLNDG

-1664 TGSGALNLSNAP
+1664 TGSGTLNLSNTP

-1717 IYVHADYAYP
+1717 IYVHADYTYP

-1758 SGVTLDVVDG
+1758 SGVTLDVTDG

-1775 DALPAGCTL
+1775 DALPAGCAL

-1840 YTPLQLQPL
+1840 YTPLLLQPL
-1849 VEVTE
+1849 VDVTE
-1854 YPVDVTQ
+1854 YPVDVKQ
-1861 YPTLADAVTGGVFGQ
+1861 YPTLTGAVNGGVFGQ

-1890 APDGGEATPGTF
+1890 APDSGEAVPGTF

-1914 VRGTN
+1914 VRGSN
-1919 GGAVKVAEQVIST
+1919 GGAVKVAEQVVCT
-1932 MDEVAVENGVNCLI
+1932 MDEVAVENGVNCSI

-1970 AAEAFTFDAVTS
+1970 AAEAFTFDAVAS
-1982 GAGALGFKGVAAA
+1982 GAGALGFKGDAAA
-1995 GVMKI
+1995 GVVKI

-2013 TDTTVSLSSLA
+2013 ADTTVSLSSLA
-2024 ALGTGNVSGA
+2024 ALGTGAVSGA
-2034 GTVQLLGGS
+2034 GTVQLLSGT
-2043 YADLSLAQFT
+2043 YADLSFAQFT
-2053 DAATTLEIPVGETVT
+2053 DTATTLEIPVGETVT
-2068 GHFKNE
+2068 GYFKNE

-2081 FKLEGT
+2081 FKLEGSF
-2087 LALTNGYSNGRYTFI
+2087 ALTNGYSNGRYTFT
-2102 GSWSGAGALTLSN
+2102 GAWSGAGALALSHGS
-2115 NNAGDAIRVVGDISG
+2115 AGDALRIVGDIGG
-2130 FTGNLSVTGV
+2130 FTGNLSVTGI
-2140 RAITFCAEST
+2140 RAITFCDAST
-2150 AMDQKAAGKIYVHA
+2150 EMDQKLSGKIYVHPA
-2164 DYAYPVK
+2164 YAYPVK
-2171 VNGTWSAVSALQV
+2171 VNGTWSAVNGIQV
-2184 AEGTL
+2184 AEGTI

-2200 LEADAVIAAS
+2200 LEADAAIAAS

-2263 TVGDALQPEAK
+2263 TVGDAPQPEAK

-2308 IDGQPVT
+2308 IDGQAVT

-2324 VLKPAVAGA
+2324 VLKPAAAGA
-2333 VLTSDTP
+2333 VVTSDTP

-2400 ITKTALSATAKVT
+2400 ITQTALSATAKVT

-2473 VKPDGSTE
+2473 VKPDGTTE

-2519 IAVPDDWESYKAIL
+2519 IAVPDDWESYKAIIF
-2533 YCATDTGSTTF
+2533 CATDTASTTF

-2584 TNAIVIEGLTGDFT
+2584 TNAMVIEGLTGDFT

-2678 NGALAREIRVQ
+2678 NGASAREIRVQ

-2694 LRFLPDTLPSTI
+2694 LRFLPDTLPATI

-2814 EVSFSEFA
+2814 EVTFSEFA

-2927 STVTLEGGRLLLGE
+2927 STVTLEGGRLLFGE

-2962 GALRDDVTLG
+2962 GALRDEVTLG

-3017 RLKSATLRGVVVEVG
+3017 RLKSATLRDIVVEVG

-3125 GTYADG
+3125 GTYTDG

-3206 TSAVAGARLSIPAD
+3206 TSAVAGARLSIPAN

-3267 AMPDFLR
+3267 AMPGFLR
-3274 GAVRGVPAS
+3274 GAVRGVPVS

-3295 GVALTAD
+3295 DVALTAD

-3457 QIGESTYAMDG
+3457 QIGESTYTMDG

-3495 DEAWGSTNLPEA
+3495 DEAWGSTDLPEA

-3643 TLDASALTGDLM
+3643 TLDASALTGDLT

-3696 EAFASSTNMEPELFA
+3696 EAFASSTNMEPALFA

-3723 TGTLRRNYPVT
+3723 TGTLRRNYPVA

-3893 GGNGTVEVTFNGG
+3893 GGNGTVEVAFNGG

-3921 SFGGTETAPTELAP
+3921 SFGGTETVPTELAP

-3999 EGSALSVTAAEGV
+3999 EGSALSVTAAVGV

-4110 RPASITWETGSADTY
+4110 RPASITWEIGSADTY

-4329 GIYVQDG
+4329 GLYVQDG
-4336 GSFRVSGCR
+4336 GTFRVSGCR

-4360 ASRPLAIGRDA
+4360 ASRPLAIGREA

-4388 RFNGSGA
+4388 RFNGNGA

-4469 TANEPLTLQVGEGST
+4469 TANEPLTLQVGEAST

-4496 NGTSLDRFTFKK
+4496 DTSLDRFTFKK
-4508 TGTGA
+4508 TGAGA

-4738 VKTVVDGEEVLKT
+4738 VKTVVDGEEELKT

-4797 NLPGGYEYTISN
+4797 NLPEGYEYTISN

-4903 AETVIARLSGNADAT
+4903 AETVVTRLSGSADAT
-4918 LTGSFLSGRSDV
+4918 LAGSFLAGRRDV
-4930 SLPEAVCTQVGMTSA
+4930 SLPETVCAQVGMTSA

-4963 DLYIVLAGTREDT
+4963 DLYIVLAGTREDA

-5012 TGGLVKGKFVDG
+5012 IGGLVKGKFVDG

-5045 DEGQASAEAAAAVGL
+5045 DEGQASAEAASAVGL

-5100 WVDATRRAPRP
+5100 WVDATRRAPRS

-5150 GAVDLSSLGAGA
+5150 GAVDLSSLSAGA

-5311 TLEMPMAAGFTP
+5311 TLEMPMAAGFTS
-5323 GTVVSVAGGQLIVKG
+5323 GTVVSVVGGQLIVKG

-5476 TLVVAEGETRFAFG
+5476 TLVVAEGEARFAFG

-5721 AGAYD
+5721 TGAYD

-5757 AEGMLNVA
+5757 ADGMLNVA
-5765 EGSLQLTHPLT
+5765 EGTLQLTHPLT

-6204 PQLGAWPTATD
+6204 SQLGAWPTATD

-6437 APSVLDKAPRL
+6437 VPSVLDKAPRL

-6548 GTEIAAVEPFEG
+6548 DTEIAAVEPFEG

-6576 LSVENRT
+6576 LAVENRT

-6685 GAVLNTLVRKDQ
+6685 GAVLNTLVRKGQ